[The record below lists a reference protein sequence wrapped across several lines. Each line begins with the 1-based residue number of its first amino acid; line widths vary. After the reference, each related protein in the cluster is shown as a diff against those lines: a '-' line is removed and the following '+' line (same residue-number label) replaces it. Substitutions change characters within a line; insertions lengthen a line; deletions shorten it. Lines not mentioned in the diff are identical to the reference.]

1 MDCSTPDSSAHG
13 DSPGMNSGVGC
24 HTLLQGSSQLRNWTQ
39 VFCIAGGF
47 FTIWPP
53 GKPKDGCESWII
65 KKAEWWRTDAF
76 ELWCWRKLLRVS
88 WTTRSSNQSI
98 LKKVDPEC
106 SLEGLMLK
114 LKAPILWP
122 PDVKTWL
129 IRKNPVS
136 GRDWRQEEMGTT
148 EDEIVGWHHWPN
160 GHEFEQAPGD
170 GEGQGSL
177 MCCSHW
183 GHSQTRLSNWTTTK
197 PPNLRAQMY

>member
-1 MDCSTPDSSAHG
+1 MDCSPPDSSARG
-13 DSPGMNSGVGC
+13 DSPGKNTGVGC

-39 VFCIAGGF
+39 IFCIAGGF

-76 ELWCWRKLLRVS
+76 ELWCWRKLLRVP

-129 IRKNPVS
+129 IRKKTCFWKRLKAGREGDNRGWDS
-136 GRDWRQEEMGTT
+136 GMALPTQWTWVWASSRRWWRTGKPAVLQSLGSQS
-148 EDEIVGWHHWPN
+148 DKI
-160 GHEFEQAPGD
+160 EQ
-170 GEGQGSL
+170 L
-177 MCCSHW
+177 NNNKSH
-183 GHSQTRLSNWTTTK
+183 
-197 PPNLRAQMY
+197 PI